1 MKPKLKTFLFWI
13 GLIGVLILYF
23 ASNRNEPARV
33 VPFGMLE
40 SQVQRGDVRSVE
52 IEGKRIRFR
61 SHGRWYEA
69 HGELTEQLLLELQDI
84 GVEPKYGSFS
94 SDSMFEGYR
103 GIVTI
108 LVFTIVIFA
117 VLYFIAKMGA
127 GTGGMNLV
135 KLTKS
140 RAQEAT
146 GNNKVTFDDVGGC
159 HEAKELLG
167 DVIDFLKAPQRWTKL
182 GVRLPRGILLE
193 GPPGSGKTHL
203 ARAVAGETGAKFYV
217 VAASEFVEL
226 FVGVGASRVR
236 DMFETAAKNAPSII
250 FIDEIDAIGRRRG
263 SGFGGSHDEREQTLN
278 QLLVCMDGF
287 QHDARVVVIA
297 ATNRPEILDKALLR
311 AGRFDRRI
319 KMPPLTRADRADILK
334 IHTSKK
340 PLGPDV
346 SVQTVADW
354 TDGMCGA
361 DLESLANEA
370 ALLAVRRA
378 RHESSEPVL
387 RLQDFR
393 DALKPRNEQSR
404 LFDQLDS
411 VLIESTSQ
419 LSEPT
424 GRAVVRLQLR
434 DGSSVEGNVLWA
446 DATFLKIARTDGT
459 SLLVPKVQI
468 LRLEAAAGTESVSR
482 ENVSE
487 DRWSQGRADLG

>member
-1 MKPKLKTFLFWI
+1 MKPKLQTFLFWI
-13 GLIGVLILYF
+13 VLIGLMVFYF
-23 ASNRNEPARV
+23 ASNRRDSARI

-40 SQVQRGDVRSVE
+40 TQVQRGEVSSIE
-52 IEGKRIRFR
+52 IAGSRIRFR
-61 SHGRWYEA
+61 SHGSWFEA
-69 HGELTEQLLLELQDI
+69 HGEMTEQMLLELQDI
-84 GVEPKYGSFS
+84 GIEPKYGSSS
-94 SDSMFEGYR
+94 SDSMFGDSG
-103 GIVTI
+103 GIVTLAVTAI
-108 LVFTIVIFA
+108 LVFA
-117 VLYFIAKMGA
+117 VLYFIFKMRAGA
-127 GTGGMNLV
+127 GGIDLI

-140 RAQEAT
+140 RAQDVT
-146 GNNKVTFDDVGGC
+146 GQNKITFADVGGC
-159 HEAKELLG
+159 HEAKESLG
-167 DVIDFLKAPQRWTKL
+167 DVIDFLKTPQRWIKL
-182 GVRLPRGILLE
+182 GIRLPRGILLE

-236 DMFETAAKNAPSII
+236 DMFETAAKNSPSII

-263 SGFGGSHDEREQTLN
+263 SGLGGSHDEREQTLN

-287 QHDARVVVIA
+287 QHDTRVVVIA
-297 ATNRPEILDKALLR
+297 ATNRPAILDKALLR

-319 KMPPLTRADRADILK
+319 KMPALTNSDRADILK
-334 IHTSKK
+334 IHTSQK

-346 SVQTVADW
+346 SIQTVAGW
-354 TDGMCGA
+354 TDGMSGA
-361 DLESLANEA
+361 DLECLANEA

-393 DALKPRNEQSR
+393 DALKPREEQTR

-424 GRAVVRLQLR
+424 GRAVIRLQLR
-434 DGSSVEGNVLWA
+434 DGSSVEGTVLWA
-446 DATFLKIARTDGT
+446 DAVFIKITRPDGST
-459 SLLVPKVQI
+459 LLVPKAQV
-468 LRLEAAAGTESVSR
+468 LRLEAAAGTESVTR
-482 ENVSE
+482 DQISE
-487 DRWSQGRADLG
+487 DRWSQGRADMA

>member
-1 MKPKLKTFLFWI
+1 MKPKLQTFLFWI
-13 GLIGVLILYF
+13 VLVGVLILYF
-23 ASNRNEPARV
+23 ASNRNESARV
-33 VPFGMLE
+33 VPFGVLE

-52 IEGKRIRFR
+52 IDGKRIRFR
-61 SHGRWYEA
+61 SHGRLFEV
-69 HGELTEQLLLELQDI
+69 HGELTEQLLLELQDM

-94 SDSMFEGYR
+94 SDSMFDGSR
-103 GIVTI
+103 GVVTI
-108 LVFTIVIFA
+108 LVFAIVLFA

-146 GNNKVTFDDVGGC
+146 GNKVTFDDVGGC

-319 KMPPLTRADRADILK
+319 KMPPLTRTDRADILK
-334 IHTSKK
+334 IHTDKK

-346 SVQTVADW
+346 SLQTVADW

-361 DLESLANEA
+361 DLESLTNEA

-393 DALKPRNEQSR
+393 DALKPRHEQTR

-411 VLIESTSQ
+411 LLIESTSQ

-434 DGSSVEGNVLWA
+434 DGSLVEGNVLWA
-446 DATFLKIARTDGT
+446 DATFLKIARADGT
-459 SLLVPKVQI
+459 SLLVPKAQV

-487 DRWSQGRADLG
+487 DRWSRGRTDLG